1 VDSGADGDSQLRVS
15 IDEYIHRRLTEIAA
29 AQGLTLEALAEAL
42 VRDEVERLEAGD

>member
-1 VDSGADGDSQLRVS
+1 VS
-15 IDEYIHRRLTEIAA
+15 IEEYIHKRLAEIAA